1 MFSCVAP
8 FYQHI
13 RINVPETQFSP
24 FIGFVQNRYDTLRR
38 GVWYI
43 KVIRN
48 SSCIFPYYK
57 WSHFVGPMKVR
68 LGDIP
73 TVRQYRIFENAQ
85 NELLLLLILIRIR
98 FRASDFGQVAKNK
111 YHSC

>member
-1 MFSCVAP
+1 
-8 FYQHI
+8 
-13 RINVPETQFSP
+13 
-24 FIGFVQNRYDTLRR
+24 
-38 GVWYI
+38 
-43 KVIRN
+43 
-48 SSCIFPYYK
+48 
-57 WSHFVGPMKVR
+57 MKVR
-68 LGDIP
+68 LREIP